1 MKSVL
6 LDTHRWVWSLA
17 GDPRLS
23 DRATSAM
30 LRAETVLVNPIS
42 FFEIGQKVRLGKWP
56 EMAPFVGDLPALLER
71 QGGGVAGLDQGICL
85 RAAIMDWAHRDPFDR
100 MLAATALRKRE
111 QNFVTRH
118 RNHHER
124 VKGSRSV
131 RRVRRR

>member
-1 MKSVL
+1 MKAVL
-6 LDTHRWVWSLA
+6 LDTHSWAWSLA

-30 LRAETVLVNPIS
+30 LRAETVLVSPIS

-100 MLAATALRKRE
+100 MLAATAE
-111 QNFVTRH
+111 QYDVAIISADAVFDGVVTR
-118 RNHHER
+118 
-124 VKGSRSV
+124 VW
-131 RRVRRR
+131 